1 MIFEKVVK
9 ILVEA
14 TDCEASEIKMESTW
28 EELDLDSL
36 DTVDLLMELEE
47 EFDVSVEMN
56 ENLKTV
62 GDVVNE
68 IKNKLEA

>member
-14 TDCEASEIKMESTW
+14 ADCDESAIKMESTW